1 MELCLP
7 WMVFC
12 LLKPWAFENA
22 VIRAYRVTRR
32 TGGGGQTSRLS
43 TSLVTASS
51 GGPGRMWPRRE
62 GLKLIGGLLVTI
74 SAVGSDGITRSGSHM
89 CYISENVTRL
99 FLSKKACID
108 LGIIGENLYLNLHNL
123 NWIIYS
129 MYMVEFSVENG
140 AQLPCLW

>member
-1 MELCLP
+1 MVVGGIDLVHKLGVTKKELFP
-7 WMVFC
+7 
-12 LLKPWAFENA
+12 
-22 VIRAYRVTRR
+22 VT
-32 TGGGGQTSRLS
+32 
-43 TSLVTASS
+43 S
-51 GGPGRMWPRRE
+51 GIKAANSE